1 MSAAP
6 RPAGTRAH
14 ALVGPSSALDR
25 VTLRD
30 PVANVSATFAPG
42 AGMVCCSLE
51 HEGEELLAQN
61 EGLDAYA
68 RTGATMGIP
77 LLHPWANRLEAWG
90 YEALGVAVD
99 LRAAEAIVPVEEHGL
114 PIHGTLP
121 RPWRVVASEWRL
133 AAELATGASA
143 AFPFPHKVR
152 IEAELRKGTLRIRTA
167 ILPKSRQAVP
177 VAFGFHPYLVLPGVP
192 RAAWRIELPVRCHLV
207 TDQRLIPAGPP
218 ERVEPYAGL
227 LGDRVYDDGFDH
239 LEQPAVFAV
248 EGGGRR
254 IEVAFEQGYEVAQ
267 VFAPA
272 DHDVVCFEP
281 MTAPANALATGAFP
295 LAPYAATFAVSV
307 S

>member
-1 MSAAP
+1 MSVAA
-6 RPAGTRAH
+6 
-14 ALVGPSSALDR
+14 ALAT

-42 AGMVCCSLE
+42 AGMVCCSLR

-61 EGLDAYA
+61 DGLEAYA

-77 LLHPWANRLEAWG
+77 LLHPWANRLDGWR
-90 YEALGVAVD
+90 YEALGRAVD
-99 LRAAEAIVPVEEHGL
+99 LRAAAGLVPVEEHGL

-121 RPWRVVASEWRL
+121 RQWRVVASDWRL
-133 AAELATGASA
+133 AAELAAAESD

-152 IEAELRKGTLRIRTA
+152 LEADLTAATLRIRTA
-167 ILPKSRQAVP
+167 VVPTSPQPVP
-177 VAFGFHPYLVLPGVP
+177 VAFGFHPYLVLPGAP
-192 RAAWRIELPVRCHLV
+192 RASWRLELPVRCHLV

-218 ERVEPYAGL
+218 ERVEPYSGL

-254 IEVAFEQGYEVAQ
+254 IEVAFEQGYGVAQ

-272 DHDVVCFEP
+272 AADVVCFEP
-281 MTAPANALATGAFP
+281 MTAPANALATGAFE
-295 LAPYAATFAVSV
+295 LAPYTATFAVRV
-307 S
+307 A